1 VTNGESEFFRVLRI
15 SRDVQPLFFFL
26 FELMLFLQGP
36 KALMFSEQDIYQ
48 QNRFLLRGK
57 TKDFFFTIE

>member
-1 VTNGESEFFRVLRI
+1 
-15 SRDVQPLFFFL
+15 
-26 FELMLFLQGP
+26 MLFLQGP